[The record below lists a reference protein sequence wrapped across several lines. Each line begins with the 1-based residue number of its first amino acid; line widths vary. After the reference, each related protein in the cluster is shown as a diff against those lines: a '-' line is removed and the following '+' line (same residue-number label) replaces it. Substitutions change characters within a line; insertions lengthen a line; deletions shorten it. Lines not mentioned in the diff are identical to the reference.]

1 MPTNSQQVAAL
12 TGGSLQPNVCSSQ
25 DQHRNAFKHFYDHGD
40 SDATIVNYKIIM
52 DQQGHAAV
60 FHLETSNEVFK
71 TKEQCED
78 KAETKIG
85 IVGGL
90 AFQNGRRYSLFL
102 K

>member
-52 DQQGHAAV
+52 DQQSRAAV
-60 FHLETSNEVFK
+60 FHLET
-71 TKEQCED
+71 Q
-78 KAETKIG
+78 
-85 IVGGL
+85 
-90 AFQNGRRYSLFL
+90 Q
-102 K
+102 

>member
-52 DQQGHAAV
+52 DQQSHAAV
-60 FHLETSNEVFK
+60 FHLEISLRSLGNSHLEVTEYVTYF
-71 TKEQCED
+71 E
-78 KAETKIG
+78 G
-85 IVGGL
+85 
-90 AFQNGRRYSLFL
+90 
-102 K
+102 